1 MQGTF
6 GQARR
11 GVASGGGRLGQAVAR
26 WRRREIPTPL
36 AIAVYFAGAMVETL
50 GLALV
55 AAYGWILV
63 GVVIAV
69 AGFAL
74 GTAGNRRWPSSGES
88 VWMNYFKRARSGAGL
103 ALAFAFAVLMVALPV
118 TSASAAVFG
127 RPVDVLGGFTSQGW
141 PVVAEVTTDR
151 KLLEVSATGVHMS
164 CTSGGSFNTEDVW
177 GPLSIGARG
186 AIHGRISVPPQAG
199 STVTLTGGSNTFTG
213 KLNRARLTLTG
224 VWHLH
229 LNFRTADGQTD
240 QCDSGRVT
248 FRASR

>member
-1 MQGTF
+1 
-6 GQARR
+6 
-11 GVASGGGRLGQAVAR
+11 VH

-50 GLALV
+50 GIALV

-74 GTAGNRRWPSSGES
+74 GTAGNRRWPSSGKS
-88 VWMNYFKRARSGAGL
+88 VWMSYLKRGRSRAGL
-103 ALAFAFAVLMVALPV
+103 ALASAFALLAAALPV
-118 TSASAAVFG
+118 TSASAAVMFG
-127 RPVDVLGGFTSQGW
+127 RSVDVLGGFTSQGW

-151 KLLEVSATGVHMS
+151 KVLEVTATGVHVR
-164 CTSGGSFNTEDVW
+164 CTSGSSFDTEAAWVRLPIS
-177 GPLSIGARG
+177 GRG
-186 AIHGRISVPPQAG
+186 AIHASMSVPPQAG
-199 STVTLTGGSNTFTG
+199 STATLTGGSNTFNG

-229 LNFRTADGQTD
+229 LNFRTADGHTD